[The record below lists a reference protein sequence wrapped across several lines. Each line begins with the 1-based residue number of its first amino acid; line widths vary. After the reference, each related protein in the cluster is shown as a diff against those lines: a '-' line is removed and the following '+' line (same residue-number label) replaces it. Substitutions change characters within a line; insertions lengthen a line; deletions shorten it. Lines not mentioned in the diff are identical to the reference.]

1 MATALRSKTTSN
13 IAIAGTT
20 IAHGLNQNGTGLTPD
35 DVIVLSTLATAAGH
49 TYRYAASDATN
60 VYLANGTAAGSA
72 DVTCIYWHTLV
83 RL

>member
-1 MATALRSKTTSN
+1 MATALRSKSTTN

-20 IAHGLNQNGTGLTPD
+20 IAHGLNQNGTGLIPD
-35 DVIVLSTLATAAGH
+35 DVIVLSSIATAAGQ
-49 TYRYAASDATN
+49 TYRYAAHDATN

-72 DVTCIYWHTLV
+72 DVTCIYHHTIV